1 MKNSSLE
8 DLDHEIKKTLLE
20 SYYLREY
27 YEIYFSDD
35 DNIYLEKGIY
45 NNIDIT
51 KMVID
56 ARKKY
61 KKAMK
66 SASKNIK
73 NNNYKEAARNID
85 EAITY
90 IKKIDDL
97 MSHNTKDGIVMY
109 VTGFGL
115 VTIIDL
121 LEYFIV
127 SFPTYAATG
136 NPANAM
142 IPVYVT
148 AVKKYMDDVNF
159 IFKKLMG
166 AKKTTKYGVT
176 GYADKSNY
184 NIYKI
189 RCREY
194 LMKYIDDLKK
204 LKNQLSSVK
213 RVKEFNS
220 NNSKKKI
227 KVF

>member
-1 MKNSSLE
+1 
-8 DLDHEIKKTLLE
+8 
-20 SYYLREY
+20 
-27 YEIYFSDD
+27 
-35 DNIYLEKGIY
+35 
-45 NNIDIT
+45 
-51 KMVID
+51 MVID

-73 NNNYKEAARNID
+73 NNNYKEAAQNID

-97 MSHNTKDGIVMY
+97 MSHNTKDGIAMY

-115 VTIIDL
+115 ATIIDL
-121 LEYFIV
+121 LEYFII
-127 SFPTYAATG
+127 SFPINAATG
-136 NPANAM
+136 NPAIAM
-142 IPVYVT
+142 IPVYVV
-148 AVKKYMDDVNF
+148 AVKKYMGDVNF

-184 NIYKI
+184 NIYKL

-194 LMKYIDDLKK
+194 LMKYIDNLKK
-204 LKNQLSSVK
+204 LKNKLSS
-213 RVKEFNS
+213 
-220 NNSKKKI
+220 I
-227 KVF
+227 KN